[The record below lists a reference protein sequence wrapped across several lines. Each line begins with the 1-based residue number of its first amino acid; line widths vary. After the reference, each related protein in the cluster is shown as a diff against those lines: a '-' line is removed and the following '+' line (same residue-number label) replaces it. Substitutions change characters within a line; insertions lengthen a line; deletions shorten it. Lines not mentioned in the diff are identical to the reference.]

1 MDKIPF
7 PTLTE
12 TEAARIAAILTAAA
26 CSMLS
31 ADNNR
36 EFALRESRHLFE
48 EQYKFILKGQWAK
61 APGLQAQDQE

>member
-1 MDKIPF
+1 MEETPF
-7 PTLTE
+7 PKLSQ
-12 TEAARIAAILTAAA
+12 TEAAQIAATLAAAA

-48 EQYKFILKGQWAK
+48 EQYKFILNGQWEEVPDLA
-61 APGLQAQDQE
+61 ARGLE